1 MPIIHAFPSR
11 APSSARLAFLAG
23 VVAAVAAC
31 GGAAS
36 SDTATP
42 PVTLTAADVMPAATA
57 EIGPSVVVS
66 GALDPAD
73 IVRVRAQVGGTL
85 RDVKVDRGAKVS
97 RGQMLARI
105 EAQGVTTGADG
116 ARANVAS
123 AEATQAVAPPAPR
136 PAPVVQRLEGARRL
150 FEAGAMSVIDLKTA
164 QAGFDAAVAQ
174 LAAARAGL
182 ASASEAAGH
191 TTMRSPIDGWV
202 SDRVAEEGESVKSDD
217 PVFTVVDPRTLEL
230 KGQVGAADAA
240 HVRVGQAVAF
250 TIDGMPGQQ
259 FKGTVARVDP
269 MASASTRQVGVFTR
283 LANGSGKVVAG
294 QFAHGRIRTGAVAK
308 VVVVPVNAVRTSE
321 KEPFVLVVDGG
332 VVRRRI
338 VTTGA
343 RDEDA
348 GTIAIASGL
357 KAGERVVV
365 TAGVEMADGTK
376 VSTAKEK

>member
-1 MPIIHAFPSR
+1 MTTTHSIRFCTL
-11 APSSARLAFLAG
+11 SSARLAFLAALVG
-23 VVAAVAAC
+23 ASAAC
-31 GGAAS
+31 GGAS
-36 SDTATP
+36 TGDTAAP
-42 PVTLTAADVMPAATA
+42 PVTLTAADVMPATTA
-57 EIGPSVVVS
+57 DIGPSVVVS

-73 IVRVRAQVGGTL
+73 VVRVRAQVAGTL

-105 EAQGVTTGADG
+105 EAEGVTTGAEG

-123 AEATQAVAPPAPR
+123 AAAAQAVAL
-136 PAPVVQRLEGARRL
+136 QRLDGAKKL
-150 FEAGAMSVIDLKTA
+150 FEAGAMSVVDLKTA

-174 LAAARAGL
+174 LAAARAAL

-191 TTMRSPIDGWV
+191 TTVRSPIDGWV
-202 SDRVAEEGESVKSDD
+202 SDRMAEEGESVKSDD

-240 HVRVGQAVAF
+240 RVRVGQAVTF
-250 TIDGMPGQQ
+250 TIDGLPEQPL
-259 FKGTVARVDP
+259 KGTVARVDP
-269 MASASTRQVGVFTR
+269 VANASTRQVGVFTR

-294 QFAHGRIRTGAVAK
+294 QFAQGRIRTGALTK
-308 VVVVPVNAVRTSE
+308 MIVVPVNAVRTGQQE
-321 KEPFVLVVDGG
+321 QFVLVVEGG
-332 VVRRRI
+332 VVRRRV

-343 RDEDA
+343 RDDDA

-357 KAGERVVV
+357 KAGERVLV
-365 TAGVEMADGTK
+365 TTGVEIADGTK

>member
-1 MPIIHAFPSR
+1 MPTMHSFPSR
-11 APSSARLAFLAG
+11 ALRAARFAFLAG
-23 VVAAVAAC
+23 IAAASAAC
-31 GGAAS
+31 GGAKS
-36 SDTATP
+36 GDTAAP
-42 PVTLTAADVMPAATA
+42 PVALAATDVMPAATA
-57 EIGPSVVVS
+57 DIGPSVVVS

-73 IVRVRAQVGGTL
+73 VVRVRAQVAGTL

-105 EAQGVTTGADG
+105 EALGVTTGAEG
-116 ARANVAS
+116 ARANVSS
-123 AEATQAVAPPAPR
+123 AEAAQAVAL
-136 PAPVVQRLEGARRL
+136 QRLEGARKL

-240 HVRVGQAVAF
+240 HVRVGQLVTF

-269 MASASTRQVGVFTR
+269 MASATTRQVGVFTR
-283 LANGSGKVVAG
+283 LANGGGKIVAG
-294 QFAHGRIRTGAVAK
+294 QFAHGRIRTGAVTRM
-308 VVVVPVNAVRTSE
+308 VVVPMNAVRAGERES
-321 KEPFVLVVDGG
+321 FVLVVDGD
-332 VVRRRI
+332 VVRRRA
-338 VTTGA
+338 VATGA

-348 GTIAIASGL
+348 GSIVIVSGL
-357 KAGERVVV
+357 KAGERIVV
-365 TAGVEMADGTK
+365 TAGVEIADGTK